1 MMAKKWISV
10 RLDEELLDR
19 IEDLRA
25 EMGLTR
31 TSMIELLLS
40 LGLRVAVEV
49 RNKCEELA
57 VLISSLMRYGDI
69 NELLNLPDNTENQRD
84 INEASRGKQ
93 P

>member
-10 RLDEELLDR
+10 RLDEELLNR

-31 TSMIELLLS
+31 TSIIELLLS

-57 VLISSLMRYGDI
+57 VIISNLMRFGDI
-69 NELLNLPDNTENQRD
+69 DELTALINDTKNKRD
-84 INEASRGKQ
+84 IDKT
-93 P
+93 

>member
-1 MMAKKWISV
+1 MMPKKWISV

-49 RNKCEELA
+49 RNKCKELA
-57 VLISSLMRYGDI
+57 VLIGSLMRYGDI
-69 NELLNLPDNTENQRD
+69 NELLNLPDNTENQ
-84 INEASRGKQ
+84 
-93 P
+93 

>member
-1 MMAKKWISV
+1 MMPKKWISV

-31 TSMIELLLS
+31 TSIIELLLS

-57 VLISSLMRYGDI
+57 VLISNLMRFGDI
-69 NELLNLPDNTENQRD
+69 NELTAFINDTKNKRD
-84 INEASRGKQ
+84 INEA
-93 P
+93 

>member
-1 MMAKKWISV
+1 MMPKRWISV
-10 RLDEELLDR
+10 RLDEELLNR

-31 TSMIELLLS
+31 TSIIELLLS

-57 VLISSLMRYGDI
+57 VIISNLMRFGDI
-69 NELLNLPDNTENQRD
+69 DELTALINDTKNKRD
-84 INEASRGKQ
+84 IDKT
-93 P
+93 

>member
-1 MMAKKWISV
+1 MMPKKWISV

-19 IEDLRA
+19 IEELRS

-57 VLISSLMRYGDI
+57 VLISNLMRYGDI

-84 INEASRGKQ
+84 INEA
-93 P
+93 

>member
-1 MMAKKWISV
+1 MPKKWISV

-19 IEDLRA
+19 IEELRS

-40 LGLRVAVEV
+40 LGFRVAVEV

-57 VLISSLMRYGDI
+57 VLISILMRYGDI
-69 NELLNLPDNTENQRD
+69 NELLNLPDNTENQ
-84 INEASRGKQ
+84 
-93 P
+93 

>member
-1 MMAKKWISV
+1 MMTKKWISV